1 MSPSFPPDPLVTSNR
16 ESNECF
22 PSRKIAS
29 CPEEGRVKRAL
40 ETLDHHSGGQRSAWG
55 RHRVMVQLSS
65 ASTAGPRPPPV
76 PTPAVLCTNSRFAAQ
91 LLRGAG
97 APTLSAQMSSQPR
110 ACAPEQLGQGQIP
123 QALRMGSRQSLIIV
137 I

>member
-22 PSRKIAS
+22 PSRKIVS
-29 CPEEGRVKRAL
+29 CPEEGRVKRAP
-40 ETLDHHSGGQRSAWG
+40 ETLDHHSDGQRSAWG

-65 ASTAGPRPPPV
+65 ASTAGPPPPV

-97 APTLSAQMSSQPR
+97 VLTLSAQMSSQPS
-110 ACAPEQLGQGQIP
+110 ACAPEQLGQGQIL
-123 QALRMGSRQSLIIV
+123 QALRMGSRQQLIIV